1 MRFDDSGRET
11 EFQFPRFFLDT
22 LANRNSETIHMFTL
36 LTASRLVQVQGS
48 HTLFKKKKKKAITCH
63 YQDLPIIIIK
73 IIG

>member
-48 HTLFKKKKKKAITCH
+48 HTLFKKNAITCH

>member
-48 HTLFKKKKKKAITCH
+48 HTLFKKKKKMPSHVITKI
-63 YQDLPIIIIK
+63 YQ
-73 IIG
+73 